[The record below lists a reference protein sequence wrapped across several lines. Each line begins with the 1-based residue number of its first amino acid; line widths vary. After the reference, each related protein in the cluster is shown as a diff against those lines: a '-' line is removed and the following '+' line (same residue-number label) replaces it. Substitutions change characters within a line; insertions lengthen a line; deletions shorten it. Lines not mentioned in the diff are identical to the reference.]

1 MIYLFEDRKDRM
13 NLYLKENLEAYE
25 GILNTHKIIDVKLN
39 DIELYINKLEHLEV
53 LILHKSY
60 SFIDQ
65 SITPQNIK
73 DIVRSLGKKF
83 VLFSGGLKT
92 AVVDDN
98 EITINSGDFYNNLP
112 KFLKYYQEEKDSNL
126 YYLAFANERE
136 VDLHQLKKFQNEAL
150 KAILNFNKK
159 QDHIVKLYK
168 RIKNL
173 SEEFLL
179 SESFKAYREKLNGLL
194 MREKPVE
201 TQTVF
206 IQLQKMIASY
216 ENN

>member
-13 NLYLKENLEAYE
+13 SLYLNENLGAYKDV
-25 GILNTHKIIDVKLN
+25 LNTDRIIDVKLMEL
-39 DIELYINKLEHLEV
+39 DLYIKTLKNLEV
-53 LILHKSY
+53 LVLHKSY

-65 SITPQNIK
+65 SIKPQNIK
-73 DIVRSLGKKF
+73 DIVRSLDKKF

-92 AVVDDN
+92 AVVDDY

-112 KFLKYYQEEKDSNL
+112 KFLKYNQEEKDFNL
-126 YYLAFANERE
+126 HYLAFENERE
-136 VDLHQLKKFQNEAL
+136 VDLHQLKKFQNEAF
-150 KAILNFNKK
+150 KAILNFNTE
-159 QDHIVKLYK
+159 QVHVGKLYK

-173 SEEFLL
+173 SEEFLV
-179 SESFKAYREKLNGLL
+179 SESFEAYKEKLNSLL

-206 IQLQKMIASY
+206 NQLQKMIASY
-216 ENN
+216 EIN